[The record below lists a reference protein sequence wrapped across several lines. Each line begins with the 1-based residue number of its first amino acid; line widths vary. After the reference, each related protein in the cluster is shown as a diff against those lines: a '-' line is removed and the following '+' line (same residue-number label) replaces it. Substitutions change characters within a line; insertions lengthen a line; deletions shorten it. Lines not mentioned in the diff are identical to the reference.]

1 MVESAAVVY
10 TYEAISSALARLS
23 VRDDDRFSDVT
34 ERLEVT
40 AKSLIG
46 CVVRQTSDEN
56 LGERRVTMMYAAP

>member
-1 MVESAAVVY
+1 VVESAAVVY